1 MIVHVYAQR
10 PGWVKECK
18 LQCNGKLLLLI
29 MGKKQK
35 LVH

>member
-10 PGWVKECK
+10 PGWMKECK
-18 LQCNGKLLLLI
+18 LCGKLLLLI